1 MTATLGDFAWRV
13 RGHLFRSIREDGA
26 MPSAGEIAAGL
37 DAAPERV
44 TGAFEALAAAHVLV
58 LDPDGS
64 VLMAHPFAGAPTGF
78 RVETPQGIYEA
89 NCAWDAL
96 AIPLLLGTD
105 GVTPTR
111 CPETGEAFDLTV
123 CDGRAGPP
131 GAVVRFPVPARRFWD
146 DIHFT

>member
-1 MTATLGDFAWRV
+1 MSATPSDFAWRM
-13 RGHLFRSIREDGA
+13 RGHLFRAIRERGA
-26 MPSAGEIAAGL
+26 TPTPSELAAGL
-37 DAAPERV
+37 RVPLERV
-44 TGAFEALAAAHVLV
+44 TRALESLAAAHVLV
-58 LDPDGS
+58 LDSAGS
-64 VLMAHPFAGAPTGF
+64 VLMAHPFAGTRTGF
-78 RVETPQGIYEA
+78 RVETPSGSYWA

-111 CPETGEAFDLTV
+111 CPGTGEAFDLAV
-123 CDGRAGPP
+123 RAGCVGPA